1 MYGRNHVTSRHRH
14 PGPPHAF
21 HRHGPHRGGRGARA
35 RRGDVRAAVLALL
48 AEQPMHGYEMITEIE
63 ERSGGYWR
71 PSAGSIYPT
80 LQLLE
85 DEGLIAGEESDGK
98 RRFTLT
104 DEGHKLA
111 EEKAEE
117 AGGAGS
123 KPWEQV
129 RGGAP
134 PELVNLGRS
143 VHQLRAAVGQ
153 ALRPAARSSGH
164 GSASCS
170 TRRAAGSTRSS
181 RRSRRGSQAAAAR
194 TRPFLLPRG
203 QNGAA
208 NARAAGHA

>member
-1 MYGRNHVTSRHRH
+1 MYGRHNVTSRHRH
-14 PGPPHAF
+14 PGPTHAF
-21 HRHGPHRGGRGARA
+21 HRHGGPHRGGRGARA

-48 AEQPMHGYEMITEIE
+48 VEQPMHGYEMITEIE

-85 DEGLIAGEESDGK
+85 DEGLIVGEESDGK

-104 DEGHKLA
+104 DEGKKLA

-117 AGGAGS
+117 SGS
-123 KPWEQV
+123 SPWEQV

-153 ALRPAARSSGH
+153 ALQAGTEEQRARVRELLDE
-164 GSASCS
+164 
-170 TRRAAGSTRSS
+170 TRRGIYTILSEK
-181 RRSRRGSQAAAAR
+181 
-194 TRPFLLPRG
+194 
-203 QNGAA
+203 
-208 NARAAGHA
+208 